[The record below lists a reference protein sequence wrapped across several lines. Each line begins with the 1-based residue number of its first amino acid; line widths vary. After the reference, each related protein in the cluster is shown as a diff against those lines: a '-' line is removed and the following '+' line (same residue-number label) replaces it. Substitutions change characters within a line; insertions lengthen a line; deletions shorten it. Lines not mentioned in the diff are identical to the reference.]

1 MDRQYQ
7 KIILSLLKKKKK
19 RFIDTNNLTPI
30 DKKWF
35 GSEFRREPVQVVT
48 LAKYRDSLAKPI
60 SEGENGLL
68 PFFKKK
74 YLAKCPSSILP
85 HFSNYLGKCLCF
97 ETWFSKN
104 QVPI

>member
-7 KIILSLLKKKKK
+7 NIILSLLKKKKK
-19 RFIDTNNLTPI
+19 KFIDTNNLTPI

-60 SEGENGLL
+60 SEGKNGLL
-68 PFFKKK
+68 PFFLKQ
-74 YLAKCPSSILP
+74 YLAKCL
-85 HFSNYLGKCLCF
+85 LC
-97 ETWFSKN
+97 ET
-104 QVPI
+104 I

>member
-1 MDRQYQ
+1 MSFANPNATRCETGVGVQASGAVVSTLGGLAKWTDNIRR
-7 KIILSLLKKKKK
+7 LSYHYFKKKKK
-19 RFIDTNNLTPI
+19 KFIDTNNLTPI

-68 PFFKKK
+68 PFF
-74 YLAKCPSSILP
+74 
-85 HFSNYLGKCLCF
+85 
-97 ETWFSKN
+97 
-104 QVPI
+104 